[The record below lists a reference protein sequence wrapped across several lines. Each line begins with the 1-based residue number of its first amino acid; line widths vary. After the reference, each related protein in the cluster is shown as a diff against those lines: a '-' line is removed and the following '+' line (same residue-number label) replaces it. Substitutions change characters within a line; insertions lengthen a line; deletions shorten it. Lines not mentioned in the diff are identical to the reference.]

1 MTLWLTILTALGS
14 GLIAGAFFV
23 FSVAI
28 MRAFRTLPPYAGAGA
43 MQAIN
48 IVILNPLFLGIF
60 IGTAVFSAVL
70 ATISIMNWG
79 SRGSGFLFAGSLLY
93 IIGSFLVTIAFNVP
107 LNNALAAADLE
118 TDQGMKVWE
127 NYLTVWTYWNHIR
140 TIASI
145 AALAMLMLSMVR

>member
-1 MTLWLTILTALGS
+1 MTFWLTILTALGS

-28 MRAFRTLPPYAGAGA
+28 MRAFRTLPSSAGARS

-48 IVILNPLFLGIF
+48 VVILNPLFLGIF
-60 IGTAVFSAVL
+60 IGTAVLSAVL
-70 ATISIMNWG
+70 AANSIMNW
-79 SRGSGFLFAGSLLY
+79 SARGSGFLLAGSLLH

-118 TDQGMKVWE
+118 TDQGKRVWE

-140 TIASI
+140 TIAST
-145 AALAMLMLSMVR
+145 AATAMLILSMVR